1 MHFSYIDS
9 IYNLIILGVHVFV
22 QLTAAVLIYIKHHEP
37 HNRSWRYIFAFFII
51 STLASVGEII
61 MMTHNTVPLDYYKL
75 LHPPIIIPGFYI
87 YMLLLCYIIEIINP
101 RWLNFKRAAV
111 IFLPSAV
118 LALYVMYYVYIGEI
132 TNIYSISRLTT
143 EITTPNVLARI
154 LFISMYIPY
163 AIIMIVMWFKW
174 KKPRIQKYI
183 DVLVLFVV
191 LMGAS
196 YIFSRGLQTFEGY
209 IIHELLYLLLTITII
224 YTEHYER
231 LHIPLESVRTY
242 YQQPDIL
249 DNTMI
254 TVNVVAHNLRELMN
268 DPNIWQDP
276 ELTADKVVKLVGTN
290 RTYIQHAARLLGFDN
305 LSDMVHRRRID
316 YICECLRRDPNANI
330 QDLFW
335 DAGYRSRATAWRHFT
350 QIVGRTPTEFISRNT
365 TPPRQSDINN

>member
-9 IYNLIILGVHVFV
+9 IYNLIILGIHVFV
-22 QLTAAVLIYIKHHEP
+22 QLAAAVLIYIKHHEP
-37 HNRSWRYIFAFFII
+37 HNRSWRYIFAFFLI
-51 STLASVGEII
+51 STIATVGEIFMI
-61 MMTHNTVPLDYYKL
+61 THNTVALDYYKI
-75 LHPPIIIPGFYI
+75 LHPTIIIPGFYI
-87 YMLLLCYIIEIINP
+87 YVLLLCYVIEIIHP
-101 RWLNFKRAAV
+101 RWLSFKRAA
-111 IFLPSAV
+111 ILFLPSTV
-118 LALYVMYYVYIGEI
+118 LALYVLYYVHIGE
-132 TNIYSISRLTT
+132 TTDIYSISRLTA
-143 EITTPNVLARI
+143 ESTTPNVLARI
-154 LFISMYIPY
+154 IFAAIYIPY
-163 AIIMIVMWFKW
+163 SIILIIMRFKW
-174 KKPRIQKYI
+174 KNPRIQKYI

-268 DPNIWQDP
+268 DPTVWQDP

-290 RTYIQHAARLLGFDN
+290 RTYIQHAARQLGFVN

-316 YICECLRRDPNANI
+316 YICECLRKDPNANI

-335 DAGYRSRATAWRHFT
+335 DAGYRSRATAWRNFT
-350 QIVGRTPTEFISRNT
+350 NIVGCTPTEFVARNT
-365 TPPRQSDINN
+365 TPPRQNDINN

>member
-87 YMLLLCYIIEIINP
+87 FMLLLCYIIEIINP

-111 IFLPSAV
+111 IFLPSVA

-163 AIIMIVMWFKW
+163 AIIMIVMRFKW

-316 YICECLRRDPNANI
+316 YICECLRKDPNANI

-365 TPPRQSDINN
+365 TPPRQSYINN

>member
-9 IYNLIILGVHVFV
+9 IYNLIILGIHVFV
-22 QLTAAVLIYIKHHEP
+22 QLAAAVLIYIKHHEP

-51 STLASVGEII
+51 STIATVGEIFMI
-61 MMTHNTVPLDYYKL
+61 THNTVALDYYKI
-75 LHPPIIIPGFYI
+75 LHPTIIIPGFYI
-87 YMLLLCYIIEIINP
+87 YVLLLCYVIEIIHP
-101 RWLNFKRAAV
+101 RWLNFKRAA
-111 IFLPSAV
+111 ILFLPSTV
-118 LALYVMYYVYIGEI
+118 LALYVLYYVHIGEI
-132 TNIYSISRLTT
+132 TDIYSISRLTA
-143 EITTPNVLARI
+143 ESTTPNVLARI
-154 LFISMYIPY
+154 IFAAIYIPY
-163 AIIMIVMWFKW
+163 SIILIIIRFKW
-174 KKPRIQKYI
+174 KNPRIQKYI
-183 DVLVLFVV
+183 DVLVLYIV

-196 YIFSRGLQTFEGY
+196 YIFSRGLQTFAGY

-268 DPNIWQDP
+268 DPTVWQDP

-290 RTYIQHAARLLGFDN
+290 RTYIQHAARQLGFAN

-316 YICECLRRDPNANI
+316 YICECLRKDPNANI

-335 DAGYRSRATAWRHFT
+335 DAGYRSRATAWRNFT
-350 QIVGRTPTEFISRNT
+350 NIVGCTPTEFVARNT
-365 TPPRQSDINN
+365 TPPRRNNISN

>member
-9 IYNLIILGVHVFV
+9 IYNLIILGIHVFV
-22 QLTAAVLIYIKHHEP
+22 QLAAAVLIYIKHHEP

-61 MMTHNTVPLDYYKL
+61 LMTHNTVPLDYYKI
-75 LHPPIIIPGFYI
+75 LHPTIIIPGFYI
-87 YMLLLCYIIEIINP
+87 YVLLLCYIIEIINP

-111 IFLPSAV
+111 LFLPSAV

-154 LFISMYIPY
+154 LFISMYMPY
-163 AIIMIVMWFKW
+163 AIMMIVMRFKW

-183 DVLVLFVV
+183 DVLILFVV
-191 LMGAS
+191 LMGVS

-209 IIHELLYLLLTITII
+209 IIHELLYLLITITII
-224 YTEHYER
+224 YAEHYER

-242 YQQPDIL
+242 YQQSDIL

-268 DPNIWQDP
+268 DPTIWQDP
-276 ELTADKVVKLVGTN
+276 ELTADKVVKLLGTN
-290 RTYIQHAARLLGFDN
+290 RTYIQHAARQLGFAN

-316 YICECLRRDPNANI
+316 YICECLRKDPNANI

-335 DAGYRSRATAWRHFT
+335 DAGYRSRTTAWRHFT
-350 QIVGRTPTEFISRNT
+350 NIVGRTPTEFISRNT
-365 TPPRQSDINN
+365 TPPPSEVI

>member
-9 IYNLIILGVHVFV
+9 IYNLIILGIHVFV
-22 QLTAAVLIYIKHHEP
+22 QLTAAVLIYIKHHGP
-37 HNRSWRYIFAFFII
+37 QDRSWRYIFAFFII

-61 MMTHNTVPLDYYKL
+61 MITHNTVPLDYYKI
-75 LHPPIIIPGFYI
+75 LHPTIIIPGFYI
-87 YMLLLCYIIEIINP
+87 FMLLLCYITEVINP
-101 RWLNFKRAAV
+101 RWLNFKRAA
-111 IFLPSAV
+111 ILFLPSAV

-163 AIIMIVMWFKW
+163 AIMMIVMRFKW
-174 KKPRIQKYI
+174 KNPRIQKYI
-183 DVLVLFVV
+183 DVLVLYVV

-231 LHIPLESVRTY
+231 LNIPLESVRTY
-242 YQQPDIL
+242 YQQPDVL

-268 DPNIWQDP
+268 DPTIWQDP

-290 RTYIQHAARLLGFDN
+290 RTYIQHAARQLGFAN

-316 YICECLRRDPNANI
+316 YICECLRKDPNANI

-335 DAGYRSRATAWRHFT
+335 DAGYRSRATAWRNFT
-350 QIVGRTPTEFISRNT
+350 NIVGRTPTEFIARNT
-365 TPPRQSDINN
+365 TPPRQSNINN

>member
-9 IYNLIILGVHVFV
+9 IYNLIILGIHVFV
-22 QLTAAVLIYIKHHEP
+22 QLAAAVLIYIKHHEP

-51 STLASVGEII
+51 STIASVGEIFMI
-61 MMTHNTVPLDYYKL
+61 THNTVPLDYYKI
-75 LHPPIIIPGFYI
+75 LHPTIIIPGFYI
-87 YMLLLCYIIEIINP
+87 YVLLLCYVIEIIHP
-101 RWLNFKRAAV
+101 RWLSFKRAA
-111 IFLPSAV
+111 ILFLPSTV
-118 LALYVMYYVYIGEI
+118 LALYVLYYVHIGEI
-132 TNIYSISRLTT
+132 TDIYSISRLTA
-143 EITTPNVLARI
+143 ESTTPNVLARI
-154 LFISMYIPY
+154 IFAAIYIPY
-163 AIIMIVMWFKW
+163 SIILIIMRFKW
-174 KKPRIQKYI
+174 KNPRIQKYI
-183 DVLVLFVV
+183 DVLVLYVV

-209 IIHELLYLLLTITII
+209 IIHELLYLLITITII
-224 YTEHYER
+224 YAEHYER

-268 DPNIWQDP
+268 DPTVWQDP

-290 RTYIQHAARLLGFDN
+290 RTYIQHAARQLGFAN

-316 YICECLRRDPNANI
+316 YICECLRKDPNANI

-335 DAGYRSRATAWRHFT
+335 DAGYRSRATAWRNFT
-350 QIVGRTPTEFISRNT
+350 NIVGRTPTDFVARNT
-365 TPPRQSDINN
+365 PPPRRNDINN

>member
-22 QLTAAVLIYIKHHEP
+22 QLTAAVLIYIKHHAP
-37 HNRSWRYIFAFFII
+37 HDRSWRYIFAFFII
-51 STLASVGEII
+51 STIASVGEII
-61 MMTHNTVPLDYYKL
+61 MMTHNTVPLDYYKI
-75 LHPPIIIPGFYI
+75 LHPTIIIPGFYI
-87 YMLLLCYIIEIINP
+87 FMLLLCYIIEIINP
-101 RWLNFKRAAV
+101 RWLNFKRAA
-111 IFLPSAV
+111 ILFLPSVA

-132 TNIYSISRLTT
+132 TKIYSISRLTT

-154 LFISMYIPY
+154 LFISIYMPY
-163 AIIMIVMWFKW
+163 AIMMIVMRFKW

-183 DVLVLFVV
+183 DVLVLYVV

-209 IIHELLYLLLTITII
+209 IIHELLYLLITITIL
-224 YTEHYER
+224 YTEHYEH

-242 YQQPDIL
+242 YQQSDIL

-290 RTYIQHAARLLGFDN
+290 RTYIQHAARQLGFTN
-305 LSDMVHRRRID
+305 LSDMIHRRRID
-316 YICECLRRDPNANI
+316 YICECLRKDPNANI

-335 DAGYRSRATAWRHFT
+335 DAGYRSRATAWRNFT
-350 QIVGRTPTEFISRNT
+350 NIVGCTPTEFIARNT
-365 TPPRQSDINN
+365 TPPRQNHINN

>member
-101 RWLNFKRAAV
+101 QWLNFKRAAV

>member
-9 IYNLIILGVHVFV
+9 IYNLIILGIHVFV

-37 HNRSWRYIFAFFII
+37 QDRSWRYIFTFFII

-61 MMTHNTVPLDYYKL
+61 MITHNTVSLDYYKI
-75 LHPPIIIPGFYI
+75 LHPTIIIPGFYI
-87 YMLLLCYIIEIINP
+87 FMLLLCYITEVINP
-101 RWLNFKRAAV
+101 RWLNFKRAA
-111 IFLPSAV
+111 ILFLPSAV

-163 AIIMIVMWFKW
+163 AIMMIVMRFKW
-174 KKPRIQKYI
+174 KNPRIQKYI
-183 DVLVLFVV
+183 DALVLYVV

-242 YQQPDIL
+242 YQQSDVL

-254 TVNVVAHNLRELMN
+254 TVNVVAHNLRELMK
-268 DPNIWQDP
+268 DPTIWQDP
-276 ELTADKVVKLVGTN
+276 ELTTDKIVKLVGTN
-290 RTYIQHAARLLGFDN
+290 RTYIQHAARQLGFAN

-316 YICECLRRDPNANI
+316 YICECLRKDPNANI

-335 DAGYRSRATAWRHFT
+335 DAGYRSRATAWRNFT
-350 QIVGRTPTEFISRNT
+350 NIVGRTPTEFIARNT
-365 TPPRQSDINN
+365 TPPRRGDINN

>member
-61 MMTHNTVPLDYYKL
+61 MMTHNTVPLDYYKI
-75 LHPPIIIPGFYI
+75 LHPTIIIPGFYI
-87 YMLLLCYIIEIINP
+87 YVLLLCYIIEIINP
-101 RWLNFKRAAV
+101 RWLNFKRVA
-111 IFLPSAV
+111 ILFLPSVA

-154 LFISMYIPY
+154 LFISIYMPY
-163 AIIMIVMWFKW
+163 AIMMIVMRFKW

-209 IIHELLYLLLTITII
+209 IIHELLYLLITITII

-242 YQQPDIL
+242 YQQSDIL

-268 DPNIWQDP
+268 DPTIWQDP
-276 ELTADKVVKLVGTN
+276 ELTADKVVKLLGTN
-290 RTYIQHAARLLGFDN
+290 RTYIQHAARQLGFAN

-316 YICECLRRDPNANI
+316 YICECLRKDPNANI

-335 DAGYRSRATAWRHFT
+335 DAGYRSRTTAWRHFT
-350 QIVGRTPTEFISRNT
+350 NIVGRTPTEFITRNT
-365 TPPRQSDINN
+365 TPPQRSDINN

>member
-22 QLTAAVLIYIKHHEP
+22 ELTAAVLIYIKHHEP

-101 RWLNFKRAAV
+101 RWLNIKRAAV
-111 IFLPSAV
+111 IFLPSVA

-163 AIIMIVMWFKW
+163 AIMMIVMWFKW

-242 YQQPDIL
+242 YQQSDIL

-350 QIVGRTPTEFISRNT
+350 QIVGRTPTEFIARNT

>member
-37 HNRSWRYIFAFFII
+37 HNRSWRYIFAFFLI
-51 STLASVGEII
+51 STIASVGEII
-61 MMTHNTVPLDYYKL
+61 MMTHNTVPLDYYKI
-75 LHPPIIIPGFYI
+75 LHPTIIIPGFYI
-87 YMLLLCYIIEIINP
+87 YVLLLCYVIEIIHP
-101 RWLNFKRAAV
+101 RWLNFKRAA
-111 IFLPSAV
+111 ILFLPSTV
-118 LALYVMYYVYIGEI
+118 LALYVLYYVHIGEI
-132 TNIYSISRLTT
+132 TDIYSISRLTA
-143 EITTPNVLARI
+143 ESTTPNVLARI
-154 LFISMYIPY
+154 IFAAIYIPY
-163 AIIMIVMWFKW
+163 SIILIIMRFKW
-174 KKPRIQKYI
+174 KKPSIQKYI
-183 DVLVLFVV
+183 DVLVLYVV

-209 IIHELLYLLLTITII
+209 IIHELLYLLITITII

-268 DPNIWQDP
+268 DPTIWQDP
-276 ELTADKVVKLVGTN
+276 ELTADKVVNLVGTN
-290 RTYIQHAARLLGFDN
+290 RTYIQHAARQLGFAN

-316 YICECLRRDPNANI
+316 YICECLRKDPNANI

-335 DAGYRSRATAWRHFT
+335 DAGYRSRTTAWRHFT
-350 QIVGRTPTEFISRNT
+350 NIVGRTPTEFISRNI
-365 TPPRQSDINN
+365 TPPQRSDINN

>member
-22 QLTAAVLIYIKHHEP
+22 QLTAAVLIYIKHHAP
-37 HNRSWRYIFAFFII
+37 HDRSWRYIFAFFII
-51 STLASVGEII
+51 STIASVGEII
-61 MMTHNTVPLDYYKL
+61 MMTHNTVPLDYYKI

-87 YMLLLCYIIEIINP
+87 FMLLLCYIIEIINP
-101 RWLNFKRAAV
+101 RWLNFKRAA
-111 IFLPSAV
+111 ILFLPSAV
-118 LALYVMYYVYIGEI
+118 LALYVMYYVHIGEI

-154 LFISMYIPY
+154 LFISIYMPY
-163 AIIMIVMWFKW
+163 AIMMIVMRFKW

-183 DVLVLFVV
+183 DVLVLYVV

-209 IIHELLYLLLTITII
+209 IIHELLYLLLTITIL

-242 YQQPDIL
+242 YQQSDIL

-290 RTYIQHAARLLGFDN
+290 RTYIQHAARQLGFAN

-316 YICECLRRDPNANI
+316 YICECLRKDPNANI

-335 DAGYRSRATAWRHFT
+335 DAGYRSRATAWRNFT
-350 QIVGRTPTEFISRNT
+350 NIVGCTPTEFIARNT
-365 TPPRQSDINN
+365 TPPRQNNINN

>member
-61 MMTHNTVPLDYYKL
+61 MMTHNTVALDYYKI
-75 LHPPIIIPGFYI
+75 LHPTIIIPGFYI
-87 YMLLLCYIIEIINP
+87 YVLLLCYVIEIIHP
-101 RWLNFKRAAV
+101 RWLNFKRAA
-111 IFLPSAV
+111 ILFLPSTV
-118 LALYVMYYVYIGEI
+118 LALYVLYYVHIGEI
-132 TNIYSISRLTT
+132 TDIYSISRLTA
-143 EITTPNVLARI
+143 ESTTPNVLARI
-154 LFISMYIPY
+154 IFAAIYIPY
-163 AIIMIVMWFKW
+163 SIILIIMRFKW
-174 KKPRIQKYI
+174 KKPSIQKYI
-183 DVLVLFVV
+183 DVLVLYVV

-231 LHIPLESVRTY
+231 LHIPLESIRTY
-242 YQQPDIL
+242 YQQSDIL

-268 DPNIWQDP
+268 DPTIWQDP
-276 ELTADKVVKLVGTN
+276 ELTADKVVKLLGTN
-290 RTYIQHAARLLGFDN
+290 RTYIQHAARQLGFAN

-316 YICECLRRDPNANI
+316 YICECLRKDPNANI

-335 DAGYRSRATAWRHFT
+335 DAGYRSRTTAWRHFT
-350 QIVGRTPTEFISRNT
+350 NIVGRTPTEFISRNI
-365 TPPRQSDINN
+365 TPPQRSDINN

>member
-9 IYNLIILGVHVFV
+9 IYNLIILGIHVFV
-22 QLTAAVLIYIKHHEP
+22 QLTAAVLIYIKHHGP
-37 HNRSWRYIFAFFII
+37 QDRSWRYIFAFFII

-61 MMTHNTVPLDYYKL
+61 LITHNTVPLDYYKI
-75 LHPPIIIPGFYI
+75 LHPTIIIPGFYI
-87 YMLLLCYIIEIINP
+87 FMLLLCYITEVINP
-101 RWLNFKRAAV
+101 RWLNFKRAA
-111 IFLPSAV
+111 ILFLPSAV

-163 AIIMIVMWFKW
+163 AIMMIVMRFKW
-174 KKPRIQKYI
+174 KNPRIQKYI
-183 DVLVLFVV
+183 DVLVLYVV

-231 LHIPLESVRTY
+231 LNIPLESVRTY
-242 YQQPDIL
+242 YQQPDVL

-268 DPNIWQDP
+268 DPTIWQDP
-276 ELTADKVVKLVGTN
+276 ELTADKIVKLVGTN
-290 RTYIQHAARLLGFDN
+290 RTYIQHAARQLGFAN

-316 YICECLRRDPNANI
+316 YICECLRKDPNANI

-335 DAGYRSRATAWRHFT
+335 DAGYRSRATAWRRFT
-350 QIVGRTPTEFISRNT
+350 NIVGRTPTEFIARNT
-365 TPPRQSDINN
+365 TPPRRSDINN

>member
-22 QLTAAVLIYIKHHEP
+22 QLMAAVLIYIKHHEP
-37 HNRSWRYIFAFFII
+37 QDRSWRYIFAFFII
-51 STLASVGEII
+51 STIASVGEII
-61 MMTHNTVPLDYYKL
+61 MMTHNTVPLDYYKI

-87 YMLLLCYIIEIINP
+87 FMLLLCYIIEIINP
-101 RWLNFKRAAV
+101 RWLNFKRAA
-111 IFLPSAV
+111 ILFLPSAV
-118 LALYVMYYVYIGEI
+118 LALYVMYYVHIGEI

-163 AIIMIVMWFKW
+163 AIMMIVMRFKW

-183 DVLVLFVV
+183 DVLVLYVV

-209 IIHELLYLLLTITII
+209 IIHELLYLLLTITIL

-242 YQQPDIL
+242 YQQSDIL

-290 RTYIQHAARLLGFDN
+290 RTYIQHAARQLGFAN

-316 YICECLRRDPNANI
+316 YICECLRKDPNANI

-335 DAGYRSRATAWRHFT
+335 DAGYRSRATAWRNFT
-350 QIVGRTPTEFISRNT
+350 NIVGCTPTEFIARNT
-365 TPPRQSDINN
+365 TPPRRSDINN

>member
-22 QLTAAVLIYIKHHEP
+22 QLTAAVLIYIKHHAP
-37 HNRSWRYIFAFFII
+37 HDRSWRYIFAFFII
-51 STLASVGEII
+51 STIASVGEII
-61 MMTHNTVPLDYYKL
+61 MMTHNTVPLDYYKI

-87 YMLLLCYIIEIINP
+87 FMLLLCYIIEIINP
-101 RWLNFKRAAV
+101 RWLNFKRAA
-111 IFLPSAV
+111 ILFLPSVA
-118 LALYVMYYVYIGEI
+118 LASYVMYYVYIGEI
-132 TNIYSISRLTT
+132 TKIYSISRLTT

-163 AIIMIVMWFKW
+163 AIMMIVMRFKW

-183 DVLVLFVV
+183 DVLVLYVV

-209 IIHELLYLLLTITII
+209 IIHELLYLLLTITIL

-242 YQQPDIL
+242 YQQSDIL

-268 DPNIWQDP
+268 DPTIWQDP

-290 RTYIQHAARLLGFDN
+290 RTYIQHAARQLGFAN

-316 YICECLRRDPNANI
+316 YICECLRKDPNANI

-350 QIVGRTPTEFISRNT
+350 NIVGRTPTEFIARNT
-365 TPPRQSDINN
+365 TPPRQNNINN

>member
-22 QLTAAVLIYIKHHEP
+22 QLTAAVLIYIKRHEP
-37 HNRSWRYIFAFFII
+37 QDRSWRYIFAFFII
-51 STLASVGEII
+51 STIASVGEII
-61 MMTHNTVPLDYYKL
+61 MMTHNTVPLDYYKI

-87 YMLLLCYIIEIINP
+87 FMLLLCYIIEIINP
-101 RWLNFKRAAV
+101 RWLNFKRAA
-111 IFLPSAV
+111 ILFLPSAV
-118 LALYVMYYVYIGEI
+118 LALYVMYYVHIGEI

-154 LFISMYIPY
+154 LFISIYMPY
-163 AIIMIVMWFKW
+163 AIMMIVMRFKW

-183 DVLVLFVV
+183 DVLVLYVV

-209 IIHELLYLLLTITII
+209 IIHELLYLLLTITIL

-242 YQQPDIL
+242 YQQSDIL

-290 RTYIQHAARLLGFDN
+290 RTYIQHAARQLGFAN

-316 YICECLRRDPNANI
+316 YICECLRKDPNANI

-335 DAGYRSRATAWRHFT
+335 DAGYRSRATAWRNFT
-350 QIVGRTPTEFISRNT
+350 NIVGCTPTEFIARNT
-365 TPPRQSDINN
+365 TPPRQNNINN

>member
-9 IYNLIILGVHVFV
+9 IYNLIILGIHVFV
-22 QLTAAVLIYIKHHEP
+22 QLAAAVLIYIKHHEP
-37 HNRSWRYIFAFFII
+37 HNRSWRYIFAFFLI
-51 STLASVGEII
+51 STIATVGEIFMI
-61 MMTHNTVPLDYYKL
+61 THNTVALDYYKI
-75 LHPPIIIPGFYI
+75 LHPTIIIPGFYI
-87 YMLLLCYIIEIINP
+87 YVLLLCYVIEIIHP
-101 RWLNFKRAAV
+101 RWLNFKRAA
-111 IFLPSAV
+111 ILFLPSAV

-132 TNIYSISRLTT
+132 TDIYSISRLTA
-143 EITTPNVLARI
+143 ESTTPNVLARI

-163 AIIMIVMWFKW
+163 AIILIIMRFKW
-174 KKPRIQKYI
+174 KKPSIQKYI

-242 YQQPDIL
+242 YQQPDVL

-268 DPNIWQDP
+268 DPTVWQDP

-290 RTYIQHAARLLGFDN
+290 RTYIQHAARQLGFAN

-316 YICECLRRDPNANI
+316 YICECLRKDPNANI

-335 DAGYRSRATAWRHFT
+335 DAGYRSRATAWRNFT
-350 QIVGRTPTEFISRNT
+350 NIVGCTPTEFVARNT
-365 TPPRQSDINN
+365 PPPRQNYINN